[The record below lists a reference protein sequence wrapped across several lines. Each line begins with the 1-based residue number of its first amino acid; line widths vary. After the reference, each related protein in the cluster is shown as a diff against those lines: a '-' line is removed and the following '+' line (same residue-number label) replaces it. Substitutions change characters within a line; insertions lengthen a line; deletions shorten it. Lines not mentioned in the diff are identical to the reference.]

1 MMDHLQIRNY
11 REMASHFNQFSHH
24 HGLIYSIIENQY
36 EGHIY
41 VDHTDKPK
49 VMIMFT
55 PFDFSFITGI
65 ETLSDAETALS
76 MIKKHASEFPFEE
89 QIFFTDSDASHA
101 YLSDQFKKYRAIQTI
116 RYTYKLNHQK
126 FKEIFDN
133 HDFKH
138 IIKTYEQKDY
148 LSLLPYW
155 ISEVKE
161 AEKSIS
167 YCKAFARGGG
177 YAELDVYTDEE
188 HQQKGYAFECALK
201 LIDKLIDNKIEPEWN
216 TWPYRKASQK
226 LAMKLGFE
234 FDTEVKAIVWVKGE
248 CLPLNMDVSKINK
261 D

>member
-1 MMDHLQIRNY
+1 MDHLQIRNNHKL
-11 REMASHFNQFSHH
+11 ASHFNQFTHH
-24 HGLIYSIIENQY
+24 RGLIYSIIENQY
-36 EGHIY
+36 EGHLY
-41 VDHTDKPK
+41 VDLMDKPK

-65 ETLSDAETALS
+65 ETSSDAETALS
-76 MIKKHASEFPFEE
+76 MIQKHASEFPFEE
-89 QIFFTDSDASHA
+89 QIFFTDSDASHGH
-101 YLSDQFKKYRAIQTI
+101 LSDPFKRYHAIQTV

-126 FKEIFDN
+126 FKEILNN
-133 HDFKH
+133 HDFNH
-138 IIKTYEQKDY
+138 IINTYEQKDHS
-148 LSLLPYW
+148 SLLPYW

-161 AEKSIS
+161 AEKTIS

-216 TWPYRKASQK
+216 TWPYRNASQK

-234 FDTEVKAIVWVKGE
+234 FNKEVKAIVWVKDE
-248 CLPLNMDVSKINK
+248 CLPLNMDVSKIKK